1 MTSDDDTFASLFADS
16 EKPGKRRAEARLGER
31 MDVTILKIGKDAV
44 FVSLDGKQEGYIE
57 RAELTT
63 KEGELTV
70 TEGARVVAK
79 VVEIGGKAGAVRLSP
94 LVVRS
99 SIGDDAVAQ
108 AAPSAG
114 GGPVLEP
121 GLRVKGKVTRV
132 ERYGVFIQINGT
144 YGKQGRG
151 LIPASETGSP
161 RGADLHKLFAV
172 NSEVES
178 KIVRVEEDGKIRLS
192 ITALAADEERGQ
204 FEAFAKKD
212 KKEEAP
218 KAPRSMGTLGDLL
231 AKKGIGGGTK

>member
-1 MTSDDDTFASLFADS
+1 MTTDDDTFASLYADS
-16 EKPGKRRAEARLGER
+16 EKPGKRRAEARVGER
-31 MDVTILKIGKDAV
+31 VDVTVLKIGRDAV

-63 KEGELTV
+63 KEGELTI
-70 TEGARVVAK
+70 TEGARIVAK

-99 SIGDDAVAQ
+99 APGADALAH
-108 AAPSAG
+108 AAPSAAG
-114 GGPVLEP
+114 GVVLEE

-132 ERYGVFIQINGT
+132 ERYGVFVQITGAH
-144 YGKQGRG
+144 GRQGRG
-151 LIPASETGSP
+151 LVPASETGAP
-161 RGADLHKLFAV
+161 RGADLHKLFPV
-172 NSEVES
+172 NADIEA
-178 KIVRVEEDGKIRLS
+178 KILRIEEDGKIRLS
-192 ITALAADEERGQ
+192 VSALAQDEERGQ

-231 AKKGIGGGTK
+231 AKKGISAKK